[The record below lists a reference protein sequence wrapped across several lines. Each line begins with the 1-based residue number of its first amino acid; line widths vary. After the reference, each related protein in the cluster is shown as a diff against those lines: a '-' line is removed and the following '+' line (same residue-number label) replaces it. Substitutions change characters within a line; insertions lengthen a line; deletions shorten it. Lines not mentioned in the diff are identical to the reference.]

1 MLNQKNTMKLFVFTI
16 ALITSIICAKSV
28 QAGTASY
35 VTKCSFIAKCSFIDR
50 GKQNGGNVSS
60 MPCYVVEGGNI
71 KASNLCWYILGLTH

>member
-1 MLNQKNTMKLFVFTI
+1 MKLFVFTI

-35 VTKCSFIAKCSFIDR
+35 VTKCSFIER